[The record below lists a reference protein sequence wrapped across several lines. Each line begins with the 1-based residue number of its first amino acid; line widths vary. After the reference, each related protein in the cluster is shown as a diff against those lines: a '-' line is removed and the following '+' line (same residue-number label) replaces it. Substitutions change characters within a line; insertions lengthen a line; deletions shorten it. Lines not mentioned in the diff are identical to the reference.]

1 MTESRRLLVMGASG
15 HAKEVVSLARLLGYK
30 EFALATSDGSGGFWG
45 MDALRIEA
53 GFDEPFGDWDVMVA
67 IGDNQAREQLMQRFA
82 GLRFVSLVAPTAVL
96 SEGVVIGAGC
106 YVGANAYVGADTVI
120 GDGVIVNVGAV
131 VGHDCEV
138 GAFSQVGPR
147 ATVLGKVS
155 VGDGVFL
162 GAGCVVN
169 HGGTDEPLVLAE
181 RVSVGMGVL
190 VTQSV
195 LDKGATLIPK
205 PNVIALG

>member
-1 MTESRRLLVMGASG
+1 M
-15 HAKEVVSLARLLGYK
+15 
-30 EFALATSDGSGGFWG
+30 
-45 MDALRIEA
+45 
-53 GFDEPFGDWDVMVA
+53 
-67 IGDNQAREQLMQRFA
+67 
-82 GLRFVSLVAPTAVL
+82 
-96 SEGVVIGAGC
+96 
-106 YVGANAYVGADTVI
+106 
-120 GDGVIVNVGAV
+120 GVIVNVGAV

-138 GAFSQVGPR
+138 GAFSQVGPC